1 MLRVPYVGTT
11 RAMQPA
17 DLSDPTKPKPPALN
31 PSLAA
36 VEGRVIEFV
45 EQAFE
50 WPQMAYH
57 FYPYYWRPSP
67 SWPSAM
73 VMQDADANFTDFLR
87 AGSARLVV
95 PVRPGF
101 EIAVCHHLGVKPLI
115 PWRAGTPPIVD
126 EEPYLSIAEE
136 IKSSETALEKP
147 VRIDKPWPVKLP
159 TTLVILRDEV
169 DQLPVFRQPTN
180 GDEDETP

>member
-1 MLRVPYVGTT
+1 
-11 RAMQPA
+11 
-17 DLSDPTKPKPPALN
+17 
-31 PSLAA
+31 
-36 VEGRVIEFV
+36 
-45 EQAFE
+45 
-50 WPQMAYH
+50 
-57 FYPYYWRPSP
+57 
-67 SWPSAM
+67 M

-169 DQLPVFRQPTN
+169 DQLPVFRPPTN